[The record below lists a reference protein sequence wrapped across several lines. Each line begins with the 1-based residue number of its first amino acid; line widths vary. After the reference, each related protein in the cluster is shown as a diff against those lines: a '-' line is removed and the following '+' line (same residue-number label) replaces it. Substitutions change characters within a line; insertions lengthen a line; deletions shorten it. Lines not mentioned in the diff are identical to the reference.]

1 MERYVHAWNQSADK
15 DGKINFGEMYYVQSQ
30 TDNVWM

>member
-15 DGKINFGEMYYVQSQ
+15 DGKINFEEMYYVQSQ